1 MNTLHVKY
9 LLIGGG
15 LASSAA
21 AQAIRQADADGSLL
35 LVGQEVNRPYHRPPL
50 SKEYL
55 RGGKQREELF
65 TLEGNWFAE
74 HHVQLR
80 TGRRVAHLDTARST
94 AMLDSGEEISYDH
107 ALLAT
112 GASPAHLT
120 IPGADLPNVHYLR
133 TLDDAERLNNGIQKA
148 LFEGRLHDNGRGR
161 ATVVGGGVLGV
172 ELAAS
177 FTQLG
182 LKVDLACGQS
192 HPWRKFAGE
201 AAGRFITQYLERK
214 GVHVH
219 SGQRAERLEGDGRA
233 QRVVLSDG
241 TVIDCDFVVAAVGMT
256 VNKELLRGSPI
267 AAEKAILANEY
278 CRTNVTN
285 IYAAGDCAAVF
296 DPLFGKHRILDHW
309 DNAIVTGTLAGGNMA
324 GLNRKYD
331 AVNYFFTDV
340 FDLSVSI
347 WGEAKGVDRSIVR
360 GSTQLDDSNF
370 IEFGI
375 AADGSIAQVLAVNH
389 PDEDAVLQQLVR
401 RRVRIDGNEDH
412 FRDPTRDLSGI
423 VSGTA

>member
-1 MNTLHVKY
+1 
-9 LLIGGG
+9 
-15 LASSAA
+15 
-21 AQAIRQADADGSLL
+21 
-35 LVGQEVNRPYHRPPL
+35 
-50 SKEYL
+50 
-55 RGGKQREELF
+55 
-65 TLEGNWFAE
+65 
-74 HHVQLR
+74 
-80 TGRRVAHLDTARST
+80 
-94 AMLDSGEEISYDH
+94 
-107 ALLAT
+107 
-112 GASPAHLT
+112 
-120 IPGADLPNVHYLR
+120 
-133 TLDDAERLNNGIQKA
+133 
-148 LFEGRLHDNGRGR
+148 
-161 ATVVGGGVLGV
+161 
-172 ELAAS
+172 
-177 FTQLG
+177 
-182 LKVDLACGQS
+182 
-192 HPWRKFAGE
+192 
-201 AAGRFITQYLERK
+201 
-214 GVHVH
+214 
-219 SGQRAERLEGDGRA
+219 
-233 QRVVLSDG
+233 
-241 TVIDCDFVVAAVGMT
+241 MT